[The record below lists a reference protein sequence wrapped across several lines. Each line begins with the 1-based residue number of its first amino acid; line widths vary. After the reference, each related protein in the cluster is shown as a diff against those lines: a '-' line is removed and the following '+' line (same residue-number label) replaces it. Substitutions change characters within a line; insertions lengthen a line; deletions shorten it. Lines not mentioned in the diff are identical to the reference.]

1 MTHVARALA
10 AVALVA
16 AVACKGRDAAR
27 PDAGT
32 ETGATAAAPAADTA
46 VSKELKVAGVM
57 IGKRIGENKLITE
70 PTFQF
75 APDGH
80 DLRVGEHRRAYRTSA
95 DLTAKWRFQ
104 TGQMVDSSTQSHQA
118 AGQGEHRVP
127 HLEPQ
132 GMAGRD
138 LQRHHLRQRRLGGLE
153 ELRGEEV
160 AVAGVILAGWHATG
174 F

>member
-16 AVACKGRDAAR
+16 VVACKGRDAAR

-32 ETGATAAAPAADTA
+32 ETGTTGTAPAADTA

-75 APDGH
+75 APSDTIYVSVSTEGMP
-80 DLRVGEHRRAYRTSA
+80 ESA
-95 DLTAKWRFQ
+95 DLSAKWLFQ
-104 TGQMVDSSTQSHQA
+104 TGQVVDSSTQTIK
-118 AGQGEHRVP
+118 
-127 HLEPQ
+127 PQ
-132 GMAGRD
+132 GKDNTEFHISNPKGWLVGTYNVTIYANGD
-138 LQRHHLRQRRLGGLE
+138 S
-153 ELRGEEV
+153 V
-160 AVAGVILAGWHATG
+160 DSKNFAVKK
-174 F
+174 